1 MKLIGHAFKTGRI
14 DFTRE
19 LNPWAF
25 QRIDA
30 GMKKSQRDRILVD
43 PKQAKI
49 ELHSAPVNE
58 GGAPEWMGEMER
70 FLQCSDSV
78 YLQFKSEVL
87 RFRRANLDAG
97 KNRTFVAIGS
107 AAEFESFTA
116 DNWKRIRYFYA
127 QRRVAAFCF
136 DVTTLITHRHDAE
149 PTPNR
154 MELDLRMD
162 LQHFSGKPQLVF
174 DATGSA
180 APLEIIEWR
189 GTVKEGEIGRFSPK
203 DADII
208 LNVRNVSRPFI
219 FMHEDRAEF
228 KSHSY
233 TFYGEKTEQLLER
246 LLDKKQKQLAAE
258 AASEA
263 S

>member
-1 MKLIGHAFKTGRI
+1 MKLIGHAFNTGRI

-43 PKQAKI
+43 PTQAKI
-49 ELHSAPVNE
+49 ELHSAPVND
-58 GGAPEWMGEMER
+58 GVVPEWMGEMEQ
-70 FLQCSDSV
+70 FLQCADSV

-87 RFRRANLDAG
+87 RFRNANLDAG
-97 KNRTFVAIGS
+97 KKRTFVAIGS
-107 AAEFESFTA
+107 AAEFDQYAAE
-116 DNWKRIRYFYA
+116 NWSRIRYFYA
-127 QRRVAAFCF
+127 ERRISAFCF

-149 PTPNR
+149 PMPNR
-154 MELDLRMD
+154 MELELRMD
-162 LQHFSGKPQLVF
+162 LQHFSGQPQLVF
-174 DATGSA
+174 DATGSS

-208 LNVRNVSRPFI
+208 LGVRNVSRPFT
-219 FMHEDRAEF
+219 FLHEDREEF

-233 TFYGEKTEQLLER
+233 TFYGEKTQKLLER
-246 LLDKKQKQLAAE
+246 VLEKRIKQLAAE